1 MKEST
6 KNQAQKSLK
15 VLLIG
20 DSCYDEYHYGFVNR
34 ISPEAPVPIFDL
46 NDTVSKKGM
55 AYNVYN
61 NLVNL
66 KLKVDIITEYSER
79 KHRYVDIKTGQQ
91 LIRID
96 EKIKKQFF
104 DNAEQTLDNYAAVI
118 VSDYNKG
125 FVSDNEIEDL
135 IKKYKGPIFVDTKK
149 KDLAQFDGCFVKI
162 NQYEYEARESDTE
175 ELIVTYGSK
184 KVEYKNRTYIPP
196 KVETHDVCGAGDTF
210 LAALVYKYLEKQ
222 SIDEAIRFAM
232 NAAAVTVQH
241 IGVYAPTLKEITK

>member
-1 MKEST
+1 
-6 KNQAQKSLK
+6 
-15 VLLIG
+15 LIG

>member
-1 MKEST
+1 
-6 KNQAQKSLK
+6 
-15 VLLIG
+15 
-20 DSCYDEYHYGFVNR
+20 
-34 ISPEAPVPIFDL
+34 
-46 NDTVSKKGM
+46 M

-61 NLVNL
+61 NLVSLNL
-66 KLKVDIITEYSER
+66 RVDIITEYSER
-79 KHRYVDIKTGQQ
+79 KHRYVDTKTGQQ

-125 FVSDNEIEDL
+125 FVVDNEIEDL

-149 KDLAQFDGCFVKI
+149 KDLSQFDGCFVKI

-184 KVEYKNRTYIPP
+184 KVEYKNRSYIPP

-210 LAALVYKYLEKQ
+210 LAALVYKYLEEQ
-222 SIDEAIRFAM
+222 SIDEAIKFAM

-241 IGVYAPTLKEITK
+241 IGVYAPTLEEITR